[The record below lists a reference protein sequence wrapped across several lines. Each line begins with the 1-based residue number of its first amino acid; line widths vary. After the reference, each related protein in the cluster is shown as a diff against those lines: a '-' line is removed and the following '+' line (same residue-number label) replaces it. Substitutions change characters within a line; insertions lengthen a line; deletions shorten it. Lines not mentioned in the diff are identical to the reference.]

1 MRMPYA
7 WRIDGESFGAN
18 CPDNWEE
25 VANALNEEIERRA
38 TANGIDE
45 DDMDSYDEDI
55 IEQMRDIA
63 AQVWEDWCCDKIG
76 PAAIGGWD
84 G

>member
-1 MRMPYA
+1 MKQMMKATIRN
-7 WRIDGESFGAN
+7 G
-18 CPDNWEE
+18 
-25 VANALNEEIERRA
+25 RA